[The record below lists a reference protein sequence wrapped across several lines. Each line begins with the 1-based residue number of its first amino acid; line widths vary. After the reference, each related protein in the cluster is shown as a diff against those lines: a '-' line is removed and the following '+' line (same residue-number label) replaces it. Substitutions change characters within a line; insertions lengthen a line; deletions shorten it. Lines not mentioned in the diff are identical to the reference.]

1 MRGWTGSLWG
11 TSEQPLET
19 MQRGEDFG
27 QRSLQRNQGRLS
39 KCSQCGK
46 SFAHRSLLLIHRK
59 LHKGNGS
66 HLCFLCGKSF
76 PGVWSFAKHLRSH
89 PGVKAYKCGEC
100 GEQGGRLWPK
110 VPSEESG
117 ETLQMLPVREILC
130 SPVPPFDPPEAA
142 HGEWIPPVFSLWEI
156 LSWSL
161 ELCQTSPEPPWSEAL
176 QMRRVRGRLLKAQT
190 LEPISKSTREERDLR
205 NPGSTGE
212 DFLRDG

>member
-1 MRGWTGSLWG
+1 
-11 TSEQPLET
+11 

-27 QRSLQRNQGRLS
+27 QRFLQRNQGRLS

-46 SFAHRSLLLIHRK
+46 SFAHQSLLLIHQK
-59 LHKGNGS
+59 LHTGSGS

-89 PGVKAYKCGEC
+89 PGVKPYKCREC
-100 GEQGGRLWPK
+100 GEHRGRAFSCQSSFKNNTLIQIGKMHFKSLKCDVWFAWK
-110 VPSEESG
+110 NILSASESG

-176 QMRRVRGRLLKAQT
+176 QMQRVRGA
-190 LEPISKSTREERDLR
+190 
-205 NPGSTGE
+205 
-212 DFLRDG
+212 FC